1 MTVWP
6 YEGNESEQIS
16 AVQHFQVATFMRALL
31 FFHLHFALGLG
42 RQYAIKILPFFFS
55 AFTDL
60 SSLHMQMTPL
70 RWGIET
76 AICRL
81 FDLPTC

>member
-1 MTVWP
+1 MHKVKLFDNRGLTVRP

-42 RQYAIKILPFFFS
+42 RQYAIKILPFFFFQHS
-55 AFTDL
+55 
-60 SSLHMQMTPL
+60 Q
-70 RWGIET
+70 I
-76 AICRL
+76 
-81 FDLPTC
+81 